1 MYQEDFDLERREK
14 ERLKEE
20 KENERLRLQAE
31 VTSLQLQLDRC
42 RTELSYYSSET
53 NRLAHQLKIKCQADQ
68 EQYTTYLRNK
78 VSTEFKVHRVM
89 VERSINVPCMVSPIV
104 RVMSHDHQMSH
115 SHTLIHLLK
124 RTVQRCIVI
133 ALLLDQ
139 GHLKGNLCPHLINI
153 VLAEIKTNLLGSQI
167 FHHMISYPI
176 PMMWACTWSF
186 VAEKLLMSQ
195 MCQGVCPTDTA
206 RRA

>member
-53 NRLAHQLKIKCQADQ
+53 TRLTHQLKIKGQADQ

-78 VSTEFKVHRVM
+78 ISTEFKVHRVM
-89 VERSINVPCMVSPIV
+89 VEGQLMYHVWSLPLS
-104 RVMSHDHQMSH
+104 
-115 SHTLIHLLK
+115 
-124 RTVQRCIVI
+124 
-133 ALLLDQ
+133 
-139 GHLKGNLCPHLINI
+139 GLCPTII
-153 VLAEIKTNLLGSQI
+153 
-167 FHHMISYPI
+167 
-176 PMMWACTWSF
+176 
-186 VAEKLLMSQ
+186 
-195 MCQGVCPTDTA
+195 
-206 RRA
+206 R